1 MPTLSLLCSKL
12 WHCSFFFIHLIYLFV
27 GCVCEFTASHS
38 FSFISKRNSEEI
50 KMLHRL
56 SLKLLG

>member
-12 WHCSFFFIHLIYLFV
+12 WHCSFFIHLIYLFV

-38 FSFISKRNSEEI
+38 FSFILSRRETVKR
-50 KMLHRL
+50 
-56 SLKLLG
+56 LKCFTACR